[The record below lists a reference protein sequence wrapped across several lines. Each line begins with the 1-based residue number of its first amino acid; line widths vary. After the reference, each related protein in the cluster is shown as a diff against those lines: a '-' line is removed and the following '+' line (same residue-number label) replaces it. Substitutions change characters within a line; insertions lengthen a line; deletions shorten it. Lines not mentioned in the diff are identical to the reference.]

1 MANQAIALQARAP
14 QQSNILGGALQ
25 QGAQMINM
33 MSQQRAAER
42 QAAVAQ
48 QQMEIARAAEE
59 RAAAKEG
66 RDIERFAVDQDAL
79 LYAKYR
85 NMAPAVI
92 ASDSPEVYAQWLGM
106 LNKESPER
114 AQMIARA
121 MPPEQFNKDT
131 FTLMMGTMDQNFEA
145 RYGKA
150 ITKELITPEGGVL
163 GANISGIPG
172 ATYAVPVPDISRPR
186 AGAGA
191 QTPLSGAPAPSAF
204 PKTAAPATDAQ
215 IDEAA
220 QKIIRGAGI
229 AELGIGA
236 EDFDRASARAN
247 QMSAGG
253 GGRMQPISMTTGAQ
267 MGGQPDMTAVV
278 QDMMSSGQISQSNL
292 QLMREM
298 AGPDK
303 DAQLAQILKA
313 NNIQIVPDDQPGMR
327 SAVFRPGQDVAPQMQ
342 QAQFNPNDYE
352 PVRVKPPMQSPMPGS
367 AIVPI
372 ERVRQEAQAGRE
384 TPREAAAKAAAVA
397 RANAEAAAEA
407 KRAEKLPGRKN
418 VSTIIG
424 KMRSAYEQLNKM
436 EAIPS
441 AARGGG
447 ANFLD
452 YLAVTRGGREVQKM
466 FGTAPSKYLSQIETL
481 RKQLATAIKN
491 ATGMSAQEMNSN
503 VELQLTLDSLS
514 DPTQGIE
521 AALQTMRD
529 LEELYGLPAA
539 PAKKP
544 AAKGGVDMNNPLLRG
559 M

>member
-14 QQSNILGGALQ
+14 QTDFMGRAIQ
-25 QGAQMINM
+25 QNAQMMNM
-33 MSQQRAAER
+33 MSQQRAAQR
-42 QAAVAQ
+42 QAAQAQ
-48 QQMEIARAAEE
+48 QEMELARAAEGRAISAEE
-59 RAAAKEG
+59 RAARKANQEFVVAEVARLQNRLSKVGSEAGWQMWLSEVEKVDPSEAAQIREFSPNYDPNKIPLIAMAAEQYINKTIATPEASFQVG
-66 RDIERFAVDQDAL
+66 RDLKTYSATVGGTRPGVRPLMVEG
-79 LYAKYR
+79 
-85 NMAPAVI
+85 APQA
-92 ASDSPEVYAQWLGM
+92 AP
-106 LNKESPER
+106 
-114 AQMIARA
+114 
-121 MPPEQFNKDT
+121 
-131 FTLMMGTMDQNFEA
+131 
-145 RYGKA
+145 
-150 ITKELITPEGGVL
+150 
-163 GANISGIPG
+163 
-172 ATYAVPVPDISRPR
+172 
-186 AGAGA
+186 A
-191 QTPLSGAPAPSAF
+191 QTPMSAF
-204 PKTAAPATDAQ
+204 PTPAAPATDAQ

-220 QKIIRGAGI
+220 RKIINGAGI

-236 EDFDRASARAN
+236 EDYDRATERAN
-247 QMSAGG
+247 QMTAGDG
-253 GGRMQPISMTTGAQ
+253 ARMQPISMTTGPQ

-278 QDMMSSGQISQSNL
+278 QDMMSSKQISQSNL

-298 AGPDK
+298 AGPDN

-313 NNIQIVPDDQPGMR
+313 NNIQIVPDEQPGMR
-327 SAVFRPGQDVAPQMQ
+327 SAVFRPGQDAAPQMQ
-342 QAQFNPNDYE
+342 LAQATNAPGTQF
-352 PVRVKPPMQSPMPGS
+352 RVAKDPMQSPLPGS
-367 AIVPI
+367 AQVPI

-384 TPREAAAKAAAVA
+384 TPREAAAKAAATA
-397 RANAEAAAEA
+397 RAQADIAAQT

-424 KMRSAYEQLNKM
+424 KMRAAYEQLNKM

-441 AARGGG
+441 EARGGG
-447 ANFLD
+447 ENFLD

-529 LEELYGLPAA
+529 LEELYGLPA

-544 AAKGGVDMNNPLLRG
+544 APKGAAKGGVDMNNPLLRG